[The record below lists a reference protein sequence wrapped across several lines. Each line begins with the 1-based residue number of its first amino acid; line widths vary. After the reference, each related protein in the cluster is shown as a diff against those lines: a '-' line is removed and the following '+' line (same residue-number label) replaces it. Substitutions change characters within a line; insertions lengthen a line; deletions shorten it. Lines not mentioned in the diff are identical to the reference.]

1 MAEKASRTK
10 LYAAILIVVIV
21 ASGIGVW
28 WVLLPKGPAGGGGIT
43 LKIITR
49 HDSTIEI
56 NMQQAFL
63 ASSIAHQNNITGIS
77 WTEPAADF
85 WPTVIPAF
93 KADIAWGGGPTLF
106 DTLYNLGLL
115 KPLNSTYMQTVLARV
130 NDTIAGAAMKR
141 FDTHGDVV
149 WVAAAISSF
158 GFTINKPWLS
168 NRGLAYPTTWD
179 NLTSPAFGKLLPIPT
194 ICMGNSPGT
203 TSNTRI
209 YEIILQKY
217 GWQKGWEYLSRMA
230 GNAEIRAGSVETQ
243 SAAENGEVG
252 VSMSIDFYG
261 YTSQLRNPDC
271 QYVIPTNGSIING
284 DPIAICKSTTNPTA
298 AEAFV
303 DWVLSGEG
311 QKWWLLE
318 SINRMPVLRD
328 AFLADRAAPVNPSGP
343 RNDLYN
349 FYNITLQNLSINFN
363 DTRVLLY
370 EYSLMYYFEAVLTNA
385 QDTLISCWHKLVNE
399 LELAHINN
407 AQFAQYA
414 AMMANV
420 SWGAGQTFTESY
432 AISINAPG
440 PNTIRDDTTFRAN
453 MQSIWTTAAGLH
465 YAAVEALIP

>member
-21 ASGIGVW
+21 ASSLGVW
-28 WVLLPKGPAGGGGIT
+28 WVLLPKGPAGGGIT

-56 NMQQAFL
+56 HMQQAFL
-63 ASSIAHQNNITGIS
+63 ASSIAHQYNITGIA

-85 WPTVIPAF
+85 WPTVIPAY
-93 KADIAWGGGPTLF
+93 KPDIAWGGGPTLF
-106 DTLYNLGLL
+106 DTLYTLGLL

-141 FDTHGDVV
+141 FDTHGDAV

-168 NRGLAYPTTWD
+168 NRGIAYPTTWD
-179 NLTSPAFGKLLPIPT
+179 NLTSPLFGKLLPIPT

-209 YEIILQKY
+209 YEIILQKF
-217 GWQKGWEYLSRMA
+217 GWQKGWEYLARIA

-243 SAAENGEVG
+243 SAVENGEVG

-261 YTSQLRNPDC
+261 YTTQLKNPDC

-284 DPIAICKSTTNPTA
+284 DPIAICKTTTNPAA
-298 AEAFV
+298 AEAFM

-318 SINRMPVLRD
+318 SINRMPVLQN

-349 FYNITLQNLSINFN
+349 FYNITLQNLSIDFN

-370 EYSLMYYFEAVLTNA
+370 EYSLMYYFEGVLTNA
-385 QDTLISCWHKLVNE
+385 QDALISCWHKLVNE

-420 SWGAGQTFTESY
+420 SWGAGGQTFTENY
-432 AISINAPG
+432 AISINLS
-440 PNTIRDDTTFRAN
+440 IRDNASFRAT
-453 MQSIWTTAAGLH
+453 MESTWTTAAENH

>member
-1 MAEKASRTK
+1 MSEKASRTK

-21 ASGIGVW
+21 TSGVGVW
-28 WVLLPKGPAGGGGIT
+28 WLILPKGPAGGGGVT

-49 HDSTIEI
+49 HDRTIQVA
-56 NMQQAFL
+56 MQQAFL
-63 ASSIAHQNNITGIS
+63 ASDIAHEYNITGITWS
-77 WTEPAADF
+77 EPSPDF
-85 WPTVIPAF
+85 FPTVIPAF
-93 KADIAWGGGPTLF
+93 QPDIAWGGGPTLF

-115 KPLNSTYMQTVLARV
+115 VPLNSTHMQTVLARV
-130 NDTIAGAAMKR
+130 NDTLAGAAMKR
-141 FDTHGDVV
+141 FDTHGAAV

-168 NRGLAYPTTWD
+168 GRSLPYPTTWD
-179 NLTSPAFGKLLPIPT
+179 NLTSPLFGTLLPIPT
-194 ICMGNSPGT
+194 ICMGNAPGT

-217 GWQKGWEYLSRMA
+217 GWTKGWEYLSRMA

-243 SAAENGEVG
+243 SAVENGEVG

-284 DPIAICKSTTNPTA
+284 DPIAICTTTTQQAA

-318 SINRMPVLRD
+318 SINRMPVLED
-328 AFLADRAAPVNPSGP
+328 AFAADKAAPVNPSGP
-343 RNDLYN
+343 RDDLYS
-349 FYNITLQNLSINFN
+349 FYNLTLQNLSIDFN
-363 DTRVLLY
+363 DTLVLSY

-385 QDTLISCWHKLVNE
+385 QDALISCWDKLVT
-399 LELAHINN
+399 AWQGATITPS
-407 AQFAQYA
+407 QFAQFA

-420 SWGAGQTFTESY
+420 SWGGGQTFTQSY
-432 AISINAPG
+432 AISINT
-440 PNTIRDDTTFRAN
+440 NMRDNASFRAT
-453 MQSIWTTAAGLH
+453 MESTWTTAAEDH
-465 YAAVEALIP
+465 YAAVELLIP